1 MSTQSFSS
9 VGHKEH
15 LALYQNPYIFLEM
28 EEMEHEPQKE
38 PTLEQKRDYYKRQ
51 QNPQAYYDVFG
62 ETDDSSE
69 QNKTPTQ
76 PLRHTRPS
84 PAPDASNDEGLVSRE
99 RLEKLLDE
107 ILGLYKPYVARSD
120 WSRVT
125 EYRSEFLAE
134 ASRHSGAR
142 QQSIIGQLECLKFPL
157 MPGEKVEY
165 NRAPADRIIGELKRL
180 LA

>member
-9 VGHKEH
+9 AGQKTR
-15 LALYQNPYIFLEM
+15 LALYQNPYVFLEL
-28 EEMEHEPQKE
+28 EELAQDPQKE
-38 PTLEQKRDYYKRQ
+38 PTLEQKRDYYNRQ

-62 ETDDSSE
+62 ETDDPSE
-69 QNKTPTQ
+69 QNKTP
-76 PLRHTRPS
+76 PRLLGPTRTS
-84 PAPDASNDEGLVSRE
+84 SEPDLSVGEGVVSRE

-107 ILGLYKPYVARSD
+107 VLRLYKPHVAKSD

-134 ASRHSGAR
+134 ASRHPGVGHR
-142 QQSIIGQLECLKFPL
+142 IIGRLEGLKFSL

-180 LA
+180 LT